1 MAEYSRLVYS
11 TDGGRSNRCP
21 TCSRRLDECRCGQPA
36 ARPTPA
42 RRSAPTVPD
51 DGIVRVHRD
60 RGGRGG
66 KIVTLVT
73 GVPPADAARL
83 VRELRRIAAAGGAMR
98 AAAIEIQG
106 DHREAVV
113 RFLSESGYRVKIAGG

>member
-1 MAEYSRLVYS
+1 M
-11 TDGGRSNRCP
+11 
-21 TCSRRLDECRCGQPA
+21 
-36 ARPTPA
+36 
-42 RRSAPTVPD
+42 
-51 DGIVRVHRD
+51 
-60 RGGRGG
+60 
-66 KIVTLVT
+66 TLVT